1 MQNEQNSI
9 QKQKFEDANIV
20 IQDYDYESVMKE
32 RWTLYKTYEASDEL
46 AGNFIWYIIDKD
58 GNYDFENIKESV
70 KLQHEKDVK
79 AFNEVKEKSAQE
91 NKEFAEFLQTKGF
104 KAKVKL
110 VIENIKKG
118 ASEANEKTKMQ
129 IAKANEL
136 AKPSYNKNT
145 LSNEFNA
152 FLKSKG
158 LDSKYIVT
166 IEEVGE

>member
-1 MQNEQNSI
+1 MNELEVKELNEQFSEFLKTKGI
-9 QKQKFEDANIV
+9 KAKF
-20 IQDYDYESVMKE
+20 K
-32 RWTLYKTYEASDEL
+32 L
-46 AGNFIWYIIDKD
+46 A
-58 GNYDFENIKESV
+58 FENIKESV

-110 VIENIKKG
+110 VIENIKNG